1 MKYVRALFLTAL
13 AAGAFGVVQAET
25 LQMGTADKA
34 ARFDEAGKPTR
45 GMSRAKV
52 EAVYGTPASRQGPVG
67 DPPISRWDYPGF
79 AVFFEYDKVIHAVS
93 K

>member
-1 MKYVRALFLTAL
+1 MKYLRALILTAL
-13 AAGAFGVVQAET
+13 AAGLFGVAQADT
-25 LQMGTADKA
+25 LQMGNGDRSASFNA
-34 ARFDEAGKPTR
+34 AGKPTR

-52 EAVYGTPASRQGPVG
+52 ESMYGTPAARQGPVG

-79 AVFFEYDKVIHAVS
+79 AVYFEYDKVIHAVS